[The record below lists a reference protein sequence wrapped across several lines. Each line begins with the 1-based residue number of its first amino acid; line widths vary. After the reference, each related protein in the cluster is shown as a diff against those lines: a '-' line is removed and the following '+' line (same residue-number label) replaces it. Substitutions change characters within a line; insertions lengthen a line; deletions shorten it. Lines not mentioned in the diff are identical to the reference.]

1 MTDATEHAK
10 RLQMLLDAATES
22 LLEASDEEILEDI
35 RDTGCDPALI
45 AQEARSAFAR
55 ALQVRGQRRLQ
66 AAREGLQRNRRA
78 SAVRERRQ
86 PIPADPAI
94 RRMLLDRILARNELP
109 YAMTMAFR
117 EGGKELPDD
126 EVLSALEDLA
136 DLGFLDND
144 IARE

>member
-1 MTDATEHAK
+1 MTDATEHTK

-45 AQEARSAFAR
+45 AKEARSAFAR

-66 AAREGLQRNRRA
+66 AAREGLQRHRRA
-78 SAVRERRQ
+78 STGRERRQ

-94 RRMLLDRILARNELP
+94 RRKLLDRILARDDLP
-109 YAMTMAFR
+109 HTMTMAFR

-136 DLGFLDND
+136 DLGFLDD
-144 IARE
+144 EIAE